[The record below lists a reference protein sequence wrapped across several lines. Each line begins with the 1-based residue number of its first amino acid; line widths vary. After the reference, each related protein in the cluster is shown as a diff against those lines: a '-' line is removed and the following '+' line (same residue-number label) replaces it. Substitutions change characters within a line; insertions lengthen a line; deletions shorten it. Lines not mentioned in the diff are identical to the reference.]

1 MKTKLRH
8 WLIKMLLND
17 VEVKQAVVAAVTE
30 DVQKNG
36 RIVRKLRTENWDMR
50 TPTPFYYPREINK
63 EK

>member
-1 MKTKLRH
+1 
-8 WLIKMLLND
+8 MLLND